1 MKEKSIGEKIKKLRT
16 ELNYTQKDVQRGT
29 GIPQSNLSE
38 LERGR
43 FTPQIKTLKKLAD
56 FLGIN
61 LSFLLDVEESNL
73 HDIKLNIRLNN
84 ELSKDSK
91 KEILDF
97 IDFVKMR
104 EEKRNSSQEK

>member
-1 MKEKSIGEKIKKLRT
+1 MEEKTIGEKIRKLRI
-16 ELNYTQKDVQRGT
+16 ELNYTQKDIQKGT

-61 LSFLLDVEESNL
+61 LSYLLDVDETSL
-73 HDIKLNIRLNN
+73 DDIKLNIRMNSELNN
-84 ELSKDSK
+84 SSK

-104 EEKRNSSQEK
+104 EEREKNKSK